1 MSIPPAVSEKFQAQV
16 DKELAAWPPR
26 PDLWAYAVEVS
37 PPEDKAAARANYIKF
52 RIAELRM
59 AEVVSESAQS
69 ERAETQPPT
78 PVAVI
83 TAPPQGHVGR
93 FIWRAAGRV
102 ITHESLFNLI
112 LAGFVATLS
121 FGALFLNT
129 IGSRAWWLLLP
140 LGQIANMYL
149 GYRLSG
155 YPLHL
160 LATTRS
166 AQARLQILLNVLV
179 LTVLFILFA
188 VLIPLTKH
196 LP

>member
-1 MSIPPAVSEKFQAQV
+1 MSIPPAVSDKFQAQV
-16 DKELAAWPPR
+16 DKELVAWPPR

-37 PPEDKAAARANYIKF
+37 PKEDKAAVRASYVKF

-59 AEVVSESAQS
+59 AEVVREGAPS
-69 ERAETQPPT
+69 ERAEPQPAP
-78 PVAVI
+78 PAAVS
-83 TAPPQGHVGR
+83 TAPPQSRFGR
-93 FIWRAAGRV
+93 FMWRAAGRV

-112 LAGFVATLS
+112 LAGFIAALS
-121 FGALFLNT
+121 FGALFLNN

-140 LGQIANMYL
+140 LGQVANMYL

-179 LTVLFILFA
+179 LTVLLLLFA

>member
-1 MSIPPAVSEKFQAQV
+1 MSIPQAVSEKFLAQV
-16 DKELAAWPPR
+16 EKELAAWPPR
-26 PDLWAYAVEVS
+26 PDLWAYAAEVS
-37 PPEDKAAARANYIKF
+37 PPGDKAAARANYIKF

-59 AEVVSESAQS
+59 AEVVNESAQS
-69 ERAETQPPT
+69 ERAENQPPT

-83 TAPPQGHVGR
+83 TAPPQGPIGQ

-112 LAGFVATLS
+112 LAGFVAALS
-121 FGALFLNT
+121 FGALFLNN

-140 LGQIANMYL
+140 LGQVANMYL

-179 LTVLFILFA
+179 LTVLLLLFA

>member
-1 MSIPPAVSEKFQAQV
+1 MSIPPAVSDKFQTQV
-16 DKELAAWPPR
+16 DKELVAWPPR

-37 PPEDKAAARANYIKF
+37 PPGDKAAARANYVKF

-59 AEVVSESAQS
+59 AEVVRESAQP
-69 ERAETQPPT
+69 ERAETQAPAPE
-78 PVAVI
+78 AVI
-83 TAPPQGHVGR
+83 TAPPQGRIGR
-93 FIWRAAGRV
+93 FMWRAAGRV
-102 ITHESLFNLI
+102 ITHEVLFNLI
-112 LAGFVATLS
+112 LAGFVAALS

-140 LGQIANMYL
+140 LGQVANMYL

-179 LTVLFILFA
+179 LTVLLLLFA
-188 VLIPLTKH
+188 VLIPLTKQ